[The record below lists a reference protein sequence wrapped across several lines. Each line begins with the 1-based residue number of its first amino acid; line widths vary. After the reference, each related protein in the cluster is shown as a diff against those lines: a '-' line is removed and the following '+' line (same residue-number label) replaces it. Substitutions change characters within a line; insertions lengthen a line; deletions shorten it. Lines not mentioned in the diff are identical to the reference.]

1 MFEEELERLD
11 VNRNTPLSIIMAD
24 VNGLKLVND
33 CFGHPTGDKLLI
45 MFSEM
50 LKKVF
55 RADDI
60 ICRLGGDEFVVI
72 LPHTTHDLTKELI
85 KRVGA
90 ACEEIKFYNLSL
102 SVAFGSATKIAM
114 GDSIV
119 DVMRYAEDQMY
130 KSKLFEAPK
139 IKEQMVA
146 KLLESLFESSD
157 AEAIHSESVE
167 KYSELLG
174 NAMGLNRTEMET
186 LKTAARHHDIGKI
199 AIDQKLLYKKIPL
212 STTEM
217 ETIRSHPDIGY
228 RILSVVNEMSECAD
242 IVLSHHERWDG
253 KGYPKGLSGDD
264 IPLMSR
270 IISIAD
276 VYSTIT
282 QTVHYKDIMTPLE
295 AIEEIKKHSGTQFDP
310 ILARKFVA
318 LMKDKM

>member
-1 MFEEELERLD
+1 
-11 VNRNTPLSIIMAD
+11 
-24 VNGLKLVND
+24 
-33 CFGHPTGDKLLI
+33 
-45 MFSEM
+45 
-50 LKKVF
+50 
-55 RADDI
+55 
-60 ICRLGGDEFVVI
+60 
-72 LPHTTHDLTKELI
+72 
-85 KRVGA
+85 
-90 ACEEIKFYNLSL
+90 
-102 SVAFGSATKIAM
+102 M

-146 KLLESLFESSD
+146 KLLQSLFESSD

-174 NAMGLNRTEMET
+174 NAIGLNKTEMET
-186 LKTAARHHDIGKI
+186 LKTAAKHHDIGKI
-199 AIDQKLLYKKIPL
+199 AIDQQLLYKKIPL

-253 KGYPKGLSGDD
+253 KGYPKGLSGDG

-282 QTVHYKDIMTPLE
+282 LTVHYKETMTPLD
-295 AIEEIKKHSGTQFDP
+295 AIDEIKKHSGTQFDP
-310 ILARKFVA
+310 ILVRKFVA